1 MTLARLLTSARAKT
15 FGHSFAM
22 WAFGFFTTVLLIGLW
37 GRSVATD
44 AVTLEESAQ
53 AVLES
58 ELVNERV
65 TGWLADGIAQVTRV
79 APGDVAGAVERIA
92 ATPEARHVLDDLV
105 DQAVEAALAPAGED
119 VEVDLSSSVDALVP
133 VVVDEL
139 EADGISSD
147 PAVIRA
153 FLGAPDVLLS
163 NNDQIAI
170 SSARD
175 AAGFLTRVFLLGL
188 GGLVLSAVVALSIS
202 ADRVRQMRDFAVRL
216 GISAITFAIIL
227 RVGAWAVDPSGGRSP
242 VARGSAVLL
251 ASNGHVFGYLAIGAG
266 FVAAST
272 TVIIMRRRGIGP
284 LAPKAGDS
292 EPTLDAPPA
301 DGAKEPTD
309 ELPVPATIR

>member
-1 MTLARLLTSARAKT
+1 MTLSRFATPQRAKS

-44 AVTLEESAQ
+44 ALTLEESAH

-65 TGWLADGIAQVTRV
+65 TGWLADGIAEVSRV
-79 APGDVAGAVERIA
+79 APDDVADAVDRIA

-119 VEVDLSSSVDALVP
+119 VTVDVSQSVEALVP
-133 VVVDEL
+133 VVVTEL
-139 EADGISSD
+139 AADGIAAD

-163 NNDQIAI
+163 NDDQIAV

-175 AAGFLTRVFLLGL
+175 AAGFLTRVLLVGL
-188 GGLVLSAVVALSIS
+188 GGMILSGAAALGTS
-202 ADRVRQMRDFAVRL
+202 ADKMRQMREFAVRL

-227 RVGAWAVDPSGGRSP
+227 RVGAWAVDPRGGRSP
-242 VARGSAVLL
+242 VARGGAVLL
-251 ASNGHVFGYLAIGAG
+251 ASNGHVLAYLAIGAAVVVG
-266 FVAAST
+266 IT
-272 TVIIMRRRGIGP
+272 TIFIMRKRGIGP
-284 LAPKAGDS
+284 LAPRVDDGDD
-292 EPTLDAPPA
+292 EPT
-301 DGAKEPTD
+301 E
-309 ELPVPATIR
+309 ELPVLESAGV